1 MGFRGSEVQ
10 ILSPRPISLQHLE
23 RISLWLGR
31 SIAFDG
37 RDSGVFWA
45 GCQDMDRT
53 TFYKTGREKRLQ
65 VIETIK
71 TVLQRQPNIVFAFL
85 HGSFLSE
92 PSFRD
97 IDVGVF
103 LGAKNALPHLDL
115 ELDLSERLEDALDSE
130 FPVEVKVIN
139 EAPLSFR
146 FHVIRGELL
155 FTRNEDFLVDYMT
168 STARQ
173 YLDFAPLRQRYIK
186 EAMAS

>member
-1 MGFRGSEVQ
+1 
-10 ILSPRPISLQHLE
+10 
-23 RISLWLGR
+23 
-31 SIAFDG
+31 
-37 RDSGVFWA
+37 
-45 GCQDMDRT
+45 MDRT

-92 PSFRD
+92 PSFHD
-97 IDVGVF
+97 IDVRVF
-103 LGAKNALPHLDL
+103 LDTENLSGYLDL
-115 ELDLSERLEDALDSE
+115 ELDLSQKLEDALDSE
-130 FPVEVKVIN
+130 FPVEEKVIN
-139 EAPLSFR
+139 EGPLSFR

-155 FTRNEDFLVDYMT
+155 FSRNKDFLVDYMT

>member
-31 SIAFDG
+31 SVSFDG
-37 RDSGVFWA
+37 RVFGVFWV
-45 GCQDMDRT
+45 GCQDMNRAA
-53 TFYKTGREKRLQ
+53 FHKTGREERLK
-65 VIETIK
+65 VVETIK
-71 TVLQRQPNIVFAFL
+71 VVLQKEPNIVFAFL

-97 IDVGVF
+97 IDVAVF
-103 LGAKNALPHLDL
+103 LGAENALPHLDL
-115 ELDLSERLEDALDSE
+115 ELDLSQRLEDALDSK

-146 FHVIRGELL
+146 FHVITGEFL
-155 FTRNEDFLVDYMT
+155 FTRNEDLSVDYMT
-168 STARQ
+168 CTARQ

>member
-37 RDSGVFWA
+37 RVFGVFWV
-45 GCQDMDRT
+45 GCQDMNRAA
-53 TFYKTGREKRLQ
+53 FHKTGREERLKTL
-65 VIETIK
+65 ETIK
-71 TVLQRQPNIVFAFL
+71 TVLQREPSIVFAFL
-85 HGSFLSE
+85 HGSFLFE

-103 LGAKNALPHLDL
+103 LGAENALPHLDL
-115 ELDLSERLEDALDSE
+115 ELDLSQRLEDALDSK
-130 FPVEVKVIN
+130 FPVEVKIVN
-139 EAPLSFR
+139 QAPLSFR
-146 FHVIRGELL
+146 FSVIKGKLL
-155 FTRNEDFLVDYMT
+155 FARNDDILVDFMT
-168 STARQ
+168 TTARQ